1 MAVPIRTEPEP
12 DCSLFSMNDGCLCLP
27 RYSALLPYLEIS
39 QKKKVK
45 NIVYS
50 RYSGVPSGCREGST
64 GTFFCLCWPYNLARG
79 LGSRGDRGSKV
90 LWRSRGEGIWG
101 GGLMSQGLEVV
112 GDLGGGGGR
121 GLGVFGV

>member
-1 MAVPIRTEPEP
+1 MAVPIRTGPES

-50 RYSGVPSGCREGST
+50 RYSGVPSGCREAPLEP
-64 GTFFCLCWPYNLARG
+64 FFACVG
-79 LGSRGDRGSKV
+79 HI
-90 LWRSRGEGIWG
+90 IW
-101 GGLMSQGLEVV
+101 LDVW
-112 GDLGGGGGR
+112 
-121 GLGVFGV
+121 GLGVVGGLRCCGGLGVRGSGMEV